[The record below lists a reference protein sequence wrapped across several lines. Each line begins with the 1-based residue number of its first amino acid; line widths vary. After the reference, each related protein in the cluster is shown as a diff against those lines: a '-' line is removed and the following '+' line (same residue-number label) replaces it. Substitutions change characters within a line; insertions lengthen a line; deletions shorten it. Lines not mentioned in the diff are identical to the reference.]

1 VRVFFDYDGGFGK
14 GGTAH
19 LFVDQEL
26 LASERIEAT
35 VPVVFSMS
43 GETFDVGVDTGAPVG
58 LYPHLFPCTVTIKD
72 VTITL
77 LDEID
82 AETQQAITEGVF
94 KAALAAQ

>member
-1 VRVFFDYDGGFGK
+1 MLFDYDGGFGK

-19 LFVDQEL
+19 LFVDQEMV
-26 LASERIEAT
+26 ASGRIEAT

-58 LYPHLFPCTVTIKD
+58 QYPHLFPCTATIND

-82 AETQQAITEGVF
+82 AETQQAINEGVF
-94 KAALAAQ
+94 NAALAAQ